1 MWLTS
6 KQTFTRHMSYQ
17 KAKCRNSANK
27 KGMKAN
33 AKYTIP
39 YFGNGCDIVC
49 HRKFSTIS
57 CQLSVAAGLSSIFCT
72 CHHQREDE
80 SSY

>member
-1 MWLTS
+1 
-6 KQTFTRHMSYQ
+6 MSYQ
-17 KAKCRNSANK
+17 KAKCRNSINK

-39 YFGNGCDIVC
+39 YSGNGGDIFC

-57 CQLSVAAGLSSIFCT
+57 CLLFVAAGLSSIFYT
-72 CHHQREDE
+72 CHHQREAE